1 MFRREEIHLDE
12 CWEGKVGV
20 CWFGL
25 EIDKEEWRNGW
36 RQGWR
41 EGELE
46 VERKGRVGL
55 LTPITYNL
63 TTYFLALSNYF
74 NRLRTGKQLATNN
87 ICSIL
92 N

>member
-1 MFRREEIHLDE
+1 MFRREEIDE

-20 CWFGL
+20 CGFGL

-41 EGELE
+41 GELE
-46 VERKGRVGL
+46 VERTL
-55 LTPITYNL
+55 ITYHL
-63 TTYFLALSNYF
+63 TIYFLALSNYF

-87 ICSIL
+87 SCSIL